1 MLGVLMLSITSWIFL
16 PGGRGTIGASE
27 GKGSWVEIVGKWR
40 SIEEEE
46 GEEAGMEVEM
56 GVESEEGAVEMKEG
70 EERGLDEDF
79 FSSDETVL
87 RRLERRSESLEVDCC
102 EGWTVLWL
110 RSALRESS
118 SLGGVGFGAGLGSG
132 AGDGFGVGSCCG
144 SGFGCGFG

>member
-1 MLGVLMLSITSWIFL
+1 M
-16 PGGRGTIGASE
+16 
-27 GKGSWVEIVGKWR
+27 VGKWR
-40 SIEEEE
+40 STEDE
-46 GEEAGMEVEM
+46 EEAGAEEETGEETEVET
-56 GVESEEGAVEMKEG
+56 ELAVEMKEG
-70 EERGLDEDF
+70 VERGLDWDF

-118 SLGGVGFGAGLGSG
+118 SFGGVGFGAGLGSG